1 MATIQDIAKKAGVTK
16 STVSR
21 YLNGGSISVETAQKI
36 EKVIKE
42 ENYTPSPFARSLK
55 AKFSSM
61 IGVIV
66 PRVDSSA
73 TALTLMG
80 IDEVV
85 EELNYEFIMNNSRQD
100 SKREIKAIETF
111 ARNKVAGIILI
122 ATEITSNHIKAIK
135 KCPVPVV
142 IVGQEHHE
150 IHSVIHDDYQAGFE
164 LVENLAEIGYH
175 EITYVGVSK
184 QDHAVGVVRKEGVFS
199 GAKVHKFDKIEQL
212 EGDFSTQKAL
222 QIGMDLFK
230 DETHSLVIAATDNI
244 AVALMKAAQQCGRKI
259 PEEVAIAGFG
269 GYEIGQF
276 MNPTL
281 TTVGYQFKEAGKVSM
296 KVLEKLIRNI
306 PCEMKTT
313 IPVHVKLGESTK
325 KARN

>member
-122 ATEITSNHIKAIK
+122 ATEITLNHIKAIK

-212 EGDFSTQKAL
+212 E
-222 QIGMDLFK
+222 
-230 DETHSLVIAATDNI
+230 
-244 AVALMKAAQQCGRKI
+244 
-259 PEEVAIAGFG
+259 
-269 GYEIGQF
+269 
-276 MNPTL
+276 
-281 TTVGYQFKEAGKVSM
+281 
-296 KVLEKLIRNI
+296 
-306 PCEMKTT
+306 
-313 IPVHVKLGESTK
+313 
-325 KARN
+325 

>member
-21 YLNGGSISVETAQKI
+21 YLNGGSISLETAQKI

-66 PRVDSSA
+66 PRVDSAA

-80 IDEVV
+80 IDEVI
-85 EELNYEFIMNNSRQD
+85 EELNYELIMSNARQD
-100 SKREIKAIETF
+100 SAREIKAIEGF

-122 ATEITSNHIKAIK
+122 ATEITTEHIKAIK
-135 KCPVPVV
+135 NCPVPVV
-142 IVGQEHHE
+142 IVGQEHDE
-150 IHSVIHDDYQAGFE
+150 INSVIHDDFQAGFE
-164 LVENLAEIGYH
+164 LIQNLAALGYH
-175 EITYVGVSK
+175 ELTYVGVSK
-184 QDHAVGVVRKEGVFS
+184 RDHAVGVVRKNGIFS
-199 GAKVHKFDKIEQL
+199 GAKAHQFTKIEQL

-222 QIGMDLFK
+222 NIGMDLFK
-230 DETHSLVIAATDNI
+230 NQTHSLVVAATDNL

-259 PEEVAIAGFG
+259 PDEVAIAGFG
-269 GYEIGQF
+269 GY
-276 MNPTL
+276 
-281 TTVGYQFKEAGKVSM
+281 
-296 KVLEKLIRNI
+296 
-306 PCEMKTT
+306 
-313 IPVHVKLGESTK
+313 
-325 KARN
+325 

>member
-122 ATEITSNHIKAIK
+122 ATEITLNHIKAIK

-230 DETHSLVIAATDNI
+230 DETHSLVIAATDKI

-259 PEEVAIAGFG
+259 PDEVAIAGFG

-281 TTVGYQFKEAGKVSM
+281 TTVEYQFKEAGRVSM